1 MTTATATASEA
12 FDPAL
17 LRALRAAPWR
27 TIERRFLFVLA
38 ASFAVHVCLAAYI
51 AAQPAPKFEAYDEPV
66 DRFLA
71 QPKLPPLMKIP
82 NIPNLPV
89 KASAPTAARPAP
101 SAPKSVGEQREVAKK
116 VIDQVFGGG
125 AILSVLTAPGTDEV
139 KTALNGVQG
148 PSYGAIGP
156 IGPGGP
162 KGPATGAT
170 ETVGP
175 IGTEGAKAV
184 NIGARLDKQPLQTKT
199 GPIEVDPPEGI
210 DPRKLQEFINARRP
224 AMQGC
229 FERALLHNGG
239 LKGGKVS
246 VRLMLGSK
254 GRVTSLAIEED
265 SLGSAEVSGCMTTL
279 MRRWIF
285 PVDPSDELPVS
296 VPFIF
301 ARAP

>member
-1 MTTATATASEA
+1 MTTATATPSEA

-17 LRALRAAPWR
+17 LRTLRAAPWR

-71 QPKLPPLMKIP
+71 QPKLPPLMKLP
-82 NIPNLPV
+82 VIPNLPV

-101 SAPKSVGEQREVAKK
+101 SAPKSVGEQREVAKQA
-116 VIDQVFGGG
+116 INQVFGGG
-125 AILSVLTAPGTDEV
+125 AITSVLGAPGTDDV

-148 PSYGAIGP
+148 HQFFGAVGP
-156 IGPGGP
+156 TGP
-162 KGPATGAT
+162 KGPATG
-170 ETVGP
+170 ETQTVEP
-175 IGTEGAKAV
+175 IGTEGVKAV
-184 NIGARLDKQPLQTKT
+184 NIGARLDKLPLQTKT
-199 GPIEVDPPEGI
+199 GPIEVERTDEI

-246 VRLMLGSK
+246 VRLMLGAK